1 MPSHS
6 LMAHTSQPEPLSGS
20 MGPSKSRLVVNSQDP
35 LLKSE
40 QRAIDMRKTNKQHK
54 LATKR
59 QNIKAQAIDNEQEE
73 SKDDRYELC

>member
-6 LMAHTSQPEPLSGS
+6 LTAHTSQPEPLSGS
-20 MGPSKSRLVVNSQDP
+20 MGPSKSRLVVNGQDP

-73 SKDDRYELC
+73 SKDDIYELC

>member
-6 LMAHTSQPEPLSGS
+6 LMAHTSQPEPLSDS
-20 MGPSKSRLVVNSQDP
+20 MGPRKSRLVVNSQDP

-59 QNIKAQAIDNEQEE
+59 QNIKAQPIDNEQEE

>member
-1 MPSHS
+1 
-6 LMAHTSQPEPLSGS
+6 MAHTSQPEPLSGS
-20 MGPSKSRLVVNSQDP
+20 IGPSKSRLVVNSQDP

-59 QNIKAQAIDNEQEE
+59 QNLRALPTTDNEQEE

>member
-1 MPSHS
+1 
-6 LMAHTSQPEPLSGS
+6 
-20 MGPSKSRLVVNSQDP
+20 
-35 LLKSE
+35 
-40 QRAIDMRKTNKQHK
+40 MRKTNKQHK